1 MGHFQSITLQA
12 DAQEWP
18 RFSLA
23 ARAER
28 LVLAAICVAT
38 LLFVFITPP
47 FQAPDEDQH
56 YMKALLLSEG
66 RLLTEARGGH
76 VGADL
81 PRDAVDLRTREFPPE
96 QRGIPYVA
104 TPEAVRHA
112 WNTDDERRGEIFA
125 EFPNLANY
133 SPSLYLPS
141 AAGIVA
147 AKAVGLPRLG
157 GLYLGRLFDALA
169 ALALLILA
177 LRLMPFGRLPLLA
190 VAALPTFAE
199 QTGSLSADASINS
212 IGFLGLAL
220 SLRLGFEAQKRAPA
234 WPMLAAAPF
243 LGLAK
248 GVYLPVL
255 LAGLRWPFDRRA
267 LIILG
272 GVAGALAAFLCW
284 LLYSGSQ
291 PALYTLI
298 SRKTGEATTTAPL
311 AAQLAVILGDPFF
324 YVRVLTTSVIER
336 TPVYIL
342 QIVGRF
348 GWNTILLPLAAYPLA
363 AVMITSALLGGGAPK
378 VGVPTRAW
386 WLLLAIGGA
395 ILVET
400 ALYLTGT
407 PYAADY
413 IQGTQGRYFIPFLPL
428 GLLAIMPRIE
438 AERARSVF
446 AVSALI
452 LVAIGLM
459 TAIDSFW
466 LHGFTE
472 VEGLPPIEAS
482 PEGILRALLLPSPR
496 W

>member
-1 MGHFQSITLQA
+1 L
-12 DAQEWP
+12 
-18 RFSLA
+18 
-23 ARAER
+23 
-28 LVLAAICVAT
+28 
-38 LLFVFITPP
+38 
-47 FQAPDEDQH
+47 
-56 YMKALLLSEG
+56 
-66 RLLTEARGGH
+66 
-76 VGADL
+76 
-81 PRDAVDLRTREFPPE
+81 
-96 QRGIPYVA
+96 
-104 TPEAVRHA
+104 
-112 WNTDDERRGEIFA
+112 
-125 EFPNLANY
+125 
-133 SPSLYLPS
+133 
-141 AAGIVA
+141 
-147 AKAVGLPRLG
+147 
-157 GLYLGRLFDALA
+157 
-169 ALALLILA
+169 
-177 LRLMPFGRLPLLA
+177 
-190 VAALPTFAE
+190 
-199 QTGSLSADASINS
+199 
-212 IGFLGLAL
+212 
-220 SLRLGFEAQKRAPA
+220 
-234 WPMLAAAPF
+234 
-243 LGLAK
+243 
-248 GVYLPVL
+248 
-255 LAGLRWPFDRRA
+255 DRRA
-267 LIILG
+267 LIILS
-272 GVAGALAAFLCW
+272 GVALALAAFLCW

-311 AAQLAVILGDPFF
+311 AAQLAVILGDPLG

-452 LVAIGLM
+452 LTAIGLM

-482 PEGILRALLLPSPR
+482 SRGILRALLLPSPR